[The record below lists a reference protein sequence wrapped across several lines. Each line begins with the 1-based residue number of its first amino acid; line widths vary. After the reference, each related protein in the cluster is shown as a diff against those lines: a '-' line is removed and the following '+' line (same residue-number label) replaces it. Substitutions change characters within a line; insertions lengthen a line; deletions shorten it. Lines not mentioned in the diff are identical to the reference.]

1 MEVIE
6 YIKATMKEQ
15 GITQMELARRTG
27 ISRQSVFD
35 MLSRENPN
43 YNTVKRVFSVLGKD
57 LEFRRKDGKPLD
69 FDINSFEEVL
79 KREAPGYGRLK
90 AILDVMGYEIIYTDK
105 Q

>member
-1 MEVIE
+1 MEVVE

-43 YNTVKRVFSVLGKD
+43 YNTVKRVFNSGGKTGNPWT
-57 LEFRRKDGKPLD
+57 L
-69 FDINSFEEVL
+69 I
-79 KREAPGYGRLK
+79 
-90 AILDVMGYEIIYTDK
+90 
-105 Q
+105 